1 MIPALASLVI
11 AMIKNSAII
20 GASLLALGTLIGT
33 VEEFF
38 RRLGLRR
45 VKVRPGYFP
54 YTEPSMEPEVQLP
67 DGSWIEL
74 GGSGIFRLEVTQP
87 LGLRAPVA
95 AWGLGL
101 ERLVMAL
108 EGISDI
114 RQLYLSDLD
123 WLRTAKAIR

>member
-1 MIPALASLVI
+1 
-11 AMIKNSAII
+11 
-20 GASLLALGTLIGT
+20 
-33 VEEFF
+33 
-38 RRLGLRR
+38 
-45 VKVRPGYFP
+45 
-54 YTEPSMEPEVQLP
+54 MEPEVQLP

-74 GGSGIFRLEVTQP
+74 GSSGIFRLEVTQP

-108 EGISDI
+108 EGIADI

-123 WLRTAKAIR
+123 WLRNAKAIP